1 MVEAAVTAPR
11 PRRKLVVVW
20 VVLLVLVGVIVAVE
34 WADRTAE
41 HADAQFEARGGDRSR
56 MVVPVPM
63 EEIGAVEIAHAGA
76 LHRFERDTNGLWLY
90 HGPHAPAAEPAQ
102 GHRAD
107 PAVAER
113 IAKAFGG
120 LARAKFER
128 DFPFD
133 PKSQDYGVLNPAT
146 LVLLYRKGE
155 LQPLVQY
162 AIGDMAPDG
171 VSRYVLKI
179 GAAQVDTLP
188 EYHVQNLVGLVQ
200 AVSTPTA
207 GLDATM
213 GGVRTLTG
221 APAAAGAAK

>member
-1 MVEAAVTAPR
+1 MSAPR

-20 VVLLVLVGVIVAVE
+20 AVLLVLVGVIVAVE
-34 WADRTAE
+34 WSDRAAE
-41 HADAQFEARGGDRSR
+41 RADAQFEARGGDRTR
-56 MVVPVPM
+56 MVVPIPM
-63 EEIGAVEIAHAGA
+63 EEIGAIEIAHAGA
-76 LHRFERDTNGLWLY
+76 LHRFERDAAGLWLY
-90 HGPHAPAAEPAQ
+90 HGAHAPTAEPAQ

-120 LARAKFER
+120 LGRAKFER

-133 PKSQDYGVLNPAT
+133 PKSQEYGVLNPKT
-146 LVLLYRKGE
+146 LLLLYRKGE
-155 LQPLVQY
+155 VQPLVQY

-179 GAAQVDTLP
+179 GAVQVDTLP

-200 AVSTPTA
+200 TVNT
-207 GLDATM
+207 
-213 GGVRTLTG
+213 
-221 APAAAGAAK
+221 PAAALDGAMEGVRALTGTSGAPGASK

>member
-1 MVEAAVTAPR
+1 MTASR

-56 MVVPVPM
+56 MVVPIPM
-63 EEIGAVEIAHAGA
+63 DEIGAIEIAHAGA
-76 LHRFERDTNGLWLY
+76 LHRFERDAAGLWFY
-90 HGPHAPAAEPAQ
+90 HGAHAPAAEPAQ

-107 PAVAER
+107 PALAEK

-120 LARAKFER
+120 LGRAKFER

-133 PKSQDYGVLNPAT
+133 PKSQDYGVLNPGT

-155 LQPLVQY
+155 MQPLVQY
-162 AIGDMAPDG
+162 AVGDMAPDG

-179 GAAQVDTLP
+179 GASQVDTLP

-200 AVSTPTA
+200 AVSTPTT

-221 APAAAGAAK
+221 TPGSTGPSK

>member
-1 MVEAAVTAPR
+1 MVETAVSATR

-34 WADRTAE
+34 WSDRAAE

-56 MVVPVPM
+56 MVVPIPM

-76 LHRFERDTNGLWLY
+76 LHRFERDATGLWLY
-90 HGPHAPAAEPAQ
+90 HGAHAPTAEPAQ

-113 IAKAFGG
+113 IAKALGG
-120 LARAKFER
+120 LGRAKFER

-133 PKSQDYGVLNPAT
+133 PKSQDYGVLNPGT

-162 AIGDMAPDG
+162 AVGDMAPDG

-200 AVSTPTA
+200 AVNTPTA
-207 GLDATM
+207 GLDGAM
-213 GGVRTLTG
+213 DGVRSLTG
-221 APAAAGAAK
+221 TAGTTGASR